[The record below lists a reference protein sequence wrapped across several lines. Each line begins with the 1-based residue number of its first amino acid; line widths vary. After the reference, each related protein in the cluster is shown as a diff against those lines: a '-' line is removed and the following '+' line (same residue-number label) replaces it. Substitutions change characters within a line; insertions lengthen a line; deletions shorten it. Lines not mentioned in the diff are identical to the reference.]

1 MAMAII
7 IPGMKGAGFARVVAA
22 PVPSGTRVSA
32 GETILEVENHKA
44 VQEIEAPVDGLIFHD
59 LQADDLVQVDTPV
72 AFVAEHRQQGAAL
85 LKQARAGRISERSPG
100 TPREGGGEEQ
110 HGDRLTVP
118 KATEIAVLGQGA
130 GNSLLAT
137 LGILIGPIRRSEGT
151 ASFFNDKIL
160 DLVVFEASRL
170 LNSKR
175 YQRLNSR
182 FEEGRIIA
190 HDRVIP
196 GVSFDEG
203 GRLTICALKDADTL
217 SLGETQDRI
226 VDGLMRYVGRK
237 LKVEDV
243 ATATF
248 TITDTSA
255 LELNLSVPLLPR
267 DQCIILSITRDGE
280 GAFTA
285 SISYDHRVTE
295 GLTVASFANELAQR
309 IRSYSVACSGAE
321 EPACAFCE
329 RTVSMESVEFRRRG
343 LLRVVDVS
351 GRELWCCATCWESW

>member
-1 MAMAII
+1 MAII

-22 PVPSGTRVSA
+22 PVPSGTRVST
-32 GETILEVENHKA
+32 GETVFEVENHKA
-44 VQEIEAPVDGLIFHD
+44 VQEIEAPIDGLIFHE
-59 LQADDLVQVDTPV
+59 LQAGDLVEVDMPV
-72 AFVAEHRQQGAAL
+72 AFVARRRQEAAAL
-85 LKQARAGRISERSPG
+85 LKQARAARISKTSPG
-100 TPREGGGEEQ
+100 KARRRAGEDQ
-110 HGDRLTVP
+110 HGDRLTVA
-118 KATEIAVLGQGA
+118 KATEVAVLGEGA

-137 LGILIGPIRRSEGT
+137 LGIVIGPIRRSEGT

-160 DLVVFEASRL
+160 DLMVFEASRL
-170 LNSKR
+170 LSSER
-175 YQRLNSR
+175 YRRLNSR
-182 FEEGRIIA
+182 FEKGRIIA

-203 GRLTICALKDADTL
+203 GRLTICALDEADRL
-217 SLGETQDRI
+217 SLAETQDRI

-237 LKVEDV
+237 LSVEDV
-243 ATATF
+243 ASSTF

-267 DQCIILSITRDGE
+267 DQCIIISITRDGA

-295 GLTVASFANELAQR
+295 GLTVATFAGELAQR
-309 IRSYSVACSGAE
+309 IRSYSALDPRPE

-351 GRELWCCATCWESW
+351 GRELWCCATCWETW